1 MAWYGMPMTSYTFG
15 VPNGTPSIFEAV
27 LPALGQL
34 QMGRMSQPSNPAS
47 SSHVGAMRSTHQLH
61 HVQGGSRTVAP
72 WKWRKKQK
80 CTWMIACLISLLWFA
95 TDVLEIVTVSV
106 QDMFYILYSTWL
118 ITYSIIILEK
128 TSHIIYHG
136 SRIFMH
142 GMAWHMFTCLPAI
155 PLLNVQPRLSQK
167 STM

>member
-34 QMGRMSQPSNPAS
+34 QMGRMSQPSSPAS

-128 TSHIIYHG
+128 HHIYYLSWFPDLHAW
-136 SRIFMH
+136 H
-142 GMAWHMFTCLPAI
+142 GMTH
-155 PLLNVQPRLSQK
+155 VHLSSRNSAAK
-167 STM
+167 CSAAP